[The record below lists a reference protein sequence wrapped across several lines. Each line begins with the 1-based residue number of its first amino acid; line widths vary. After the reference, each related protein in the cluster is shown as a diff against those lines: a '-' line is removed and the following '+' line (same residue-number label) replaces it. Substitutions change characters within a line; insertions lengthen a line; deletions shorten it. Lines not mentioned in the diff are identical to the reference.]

1 MANDNRDHRL
11 QLILTWLAVSIP
23 LVIGVAST
31 LSKAVR
37 MF

>member
-1 MANDNRDHRL
+1 MTNENRDRRL
-11 QLILTWLAVSIP
+11 QLILTWLVVLIP

-37 MF
+37 IF